1 MSHEGIIPDPQT
13 AFAPAARL
21 GPDEVAAQRAAFLS
35 DPLGLAMLEAMSDP
49 GVVLNSQRQ
58 TVVANRQF
66 LQLLGGEDFEAVL
79 SQRPGEA
86 LDCVH
91 ATDRPGGCGTSE
103 HCAACGAVGA
113 ILAAWHTRAGSVQE
127 CRICTR
133 SGRGGG
139 ALDFRVKASFLAVGG
154 VDFVV
159 LALQDVS
166 SEKRRQVLER
176 VFFHDV
182 LNVCGGVHGL
192 AELLLTEGLEP
203 ATEAKFK
210 RDVYRLSGVVID
222 EIVAHRQMLAAERG
236 ELKVVL
242 DDVAARDVL
251 DEVVALYRHHHVA
264 EGRGLRIASCDP
276 LWLRTDATLLRRV
289 LGNLVKNAL
298 EATPVG
304 GSVAVSAHG
313 HGDEVRFA
321 VWNPGAMTERV
332 QLQLFQR
339 SFSTKGGDGRGVGT
353 YSVRLLGE
361 RHLGGHVAFTSDET
375 DGTRFTVTLPVG
387 GPPQVLAA

>member
-1 MSHEGIIPDPQT
+1 M
-13 AFAPAARL
+13 
-21 GPDEVAAQRAAFLS
+21 AQK
-35 DPLGLAMLEAMSDP
+35 PT
-49 GVVLNSQRQ
+49 VLTPFS
-58 TVVANRQF
+58 
-66 LQLLGGEDFEAVL
+66 
-79 SQRPGEA
+79 
-86 LDCVH
+86 C
-91 ATDRPGGCGTSE
+91 
-103 HCAACGAVGA
+103 
-113 ILAAWHTRAGSVQE
+113 AAWHTRAGSVQE

-236 ELKVVL
+236 ELKVEL